1 MMQAFLSR
9 LTIFCLML
17 AAYPLV
23 ALGQPRID
31 VLPARPTIRPVPPPA
46 TDAPAPDAPASDTTA
61 KEEPKKE
68 TTTPDVAPTP
78 PKPPQFIRMTLMDGS
93 VISGDLSIKTITVAT
108 DFGELV
114 VPISKIISLKP
125 GLDSYPEM
133 AQSIRDLIEKLGAD
147 DFKEREE
154 AHKELAKMGAK
165 ILAELNKFKD
175 AENSEQ
181 KRHIAELIKAI
192 GALRDE
198 ADEFEDGSK
207 PEAAWIN
214 NDRIVT
220 TSFTIVG
227 KVSPKTF
234 TIESKYG
241 PLKVSLGD
249 VQVAE
254 RPTDVKEVVRRI
266 VRVDGTYIIQRNVKS
281 SGVQMKKGDSISITA
296 DGRIAMTPWGSNA
309 FSTPMGASNYGTYK
323 PNIASGALLARIGKS
338 GEELKVGNRTTFTA
352 KQSGTLYFGIAMNA
366 SYAGNN
372 YQFPGSYNVRV
383 KVTPQ

>member
-1 MMQAFLSR
+1 MMQAFLPR
-9 LTIFCLML
+9 LTIFGLLLVAC
-17 AAYPLV
+17 PLV
-23 ALGQPRID
+23 ALGQPAIEA
-31 VLPARPTIRPVPPPA
+31 PAIRPVIRPA
-46 TDAPAPDAPASDTTA
+46 IAPAPATPVT
-61 KEEPKKE
+61 EEPKKE
-68 TTTPDVAPTP
+68 EEAAAAPVAEPAP

-108 DFGELV
+108 DYGELV

-133 AQSIRDLIEKLGAD
+133 AQNIRDLIENLGAD

-165 ILAELNKFKD
+165 ILAELTKFKD

-181 KRHIAELIKAI
+181 KRHIAELIKTI
-192 GALRDE
+192 GASQDE

-281 SGVQMKKGDSISITA
+281 SGVNVKKGDSISITA
-296 DGRIAMTPWGSNA
+296 DGQIAMTPWGSNA
-309 FSTPMGASNYGTYK
+309 FSTPIGASNYGTYK
-323 PNIASGALLARIGKS
+323 PNIYSGALLARIGKS